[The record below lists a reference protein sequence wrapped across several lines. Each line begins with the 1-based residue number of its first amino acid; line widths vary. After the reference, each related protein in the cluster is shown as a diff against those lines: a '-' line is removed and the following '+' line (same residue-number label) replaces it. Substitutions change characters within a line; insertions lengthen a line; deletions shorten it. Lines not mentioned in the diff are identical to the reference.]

1 MPVRITISGVS
12 EDLRDRLAT
21 RAAALE
27 RQSMQ
32 EFLRGELERIASRPS
47 RCAWLQ
53 DVRRRKQTTG
63 TRVAAS
69 RILDARDADRT

>member
-12 EDLRDRLAT
+12 EDLRDRLAA
-21 RAAALE
+21 RAASE

-32 EFLRGELERIASRPS
+32 EFLRDALERIASRSS
-47 RCAWLQ
+47 RGAWLQ
-53 DVRRRKQTTG
+53 GVRRRKQVAD

-69 RILDARDADRT
+69 RILNARDADRT